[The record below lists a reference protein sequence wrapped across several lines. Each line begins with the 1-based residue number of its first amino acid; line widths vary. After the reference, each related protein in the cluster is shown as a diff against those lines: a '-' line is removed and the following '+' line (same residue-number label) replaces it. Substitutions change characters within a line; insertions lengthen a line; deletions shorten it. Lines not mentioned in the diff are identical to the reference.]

1 MIMGNKIVK
10 VEDSFISMGGYILSI
25 LNGKNLSLDNLYI
38 KFNESYPKNN
48 ISFESFIYTIDF
60 LFMIKK
66 IKIKENDILEVER

>member
-10 VEDSFISMGGYILSI
+10 VEDSFISIGGYILSI